1 MRKERVY
8 FLPNKPTKN
17 RFQKA
22 MTTIWIKEVHFN
34 NKSVRVQIL
43 LNRTS
48 YHFSVEFQCF
58 LNLFTHCLS
67 FFSGVSHP
75 NLYIILFSI
84 N

>member
-8 FLPNKPTKN
+8 FLPKKPAKN
-17 RFQKA
+17 LLQKA
-22 MTTIWIKEVHFN
+22 MTTNLIKEVHFN

-48 YHFSVEFQCF
+48 YHFSVELQYF
-58 LNLFTHCLS
+58 LNVFTHCLS

-75 NLYIILFSI
+75 NLYIILSSI